1 MNGISSSGLTNARE
15 QQAYNGGR
23 EREREKEKEKAVWSS
38 TNMVVVTEVML
49 VIYC

>member
-23 EREREKEKEKAVWSS
+23 ESKKEKEKAVWSS
-38 TNMVVVTEVML
+38 TVLTWWL
-49 VIYC
+49 